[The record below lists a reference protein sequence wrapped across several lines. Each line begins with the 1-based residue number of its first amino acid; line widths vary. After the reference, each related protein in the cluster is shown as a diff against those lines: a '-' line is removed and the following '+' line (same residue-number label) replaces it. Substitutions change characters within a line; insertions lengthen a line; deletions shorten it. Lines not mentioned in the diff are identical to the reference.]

1 MVSASNSP
9 PRIKPLSGESFIAQ
23 PLGIPSDSTT
33 PGYALTA
40 LALAGQANVSERL
53 ASQSIEILKYI
64 ADDPLLYEY
73 FYENKLLLD
82 ERPER
87 AKVLCCAEIVAN
99 FLEHI
104 VLQRPS
110 LPRASRE
117 AWMLC
122 VRDHYNASSVV
133 REFVTHHRDWYADE
147 FSSSSTLVSVPNN
160 REANGGIGAPRRG
173 EHLCAKSQDRIS
185 RLVEW

>member
-1 MVSASNSP
+1 MTMSSDIIGIASLDLQGIAVLLGGVSAYCIWG
-9 PRIKPLSGESFIAQ
+9 R
-23 PLGIPSDSTT
+23 
-33 PGYALTA
+33 LTV

-73 FYENKLLLD
+73 FYENKPLLD

-104 VLQRPS
+104 VLQRP
-110 LPRASRE
+110 RACRAHPERHGCFTS
-117 AWMLC
+117 AIITMP
-122 VRDHYNASSVV
+122 VA
-133 REFVTHHRDWYADE
+133 
-147 FSSSSTLVSVPNN
+147 
-160 REANGGIGAPRRG
+160 
-173 EHLCAKSQDRIS
+173 
-185 RLVEW
+185 

>member
-1 MVSASNSP
+1 MTMSSDIIGIASLDLQGIAVLLGGVSAYCIW
-9 PRIKPLSGESFIAQ
+9 RQ
-23 PLGIPSDSTT
+23 
-33 PGYALTA
+33 LTA
-40 LALAGQANVSERL
+40 LALTGQANVSERL

-64 ADDPLLYEY
+64 ANDPLLYEY
-73 FYENKLLLD
+73 FYENKPLLD

-117 AWMLC
+117 AWMLY

-133 REFVTHHRDWYADE
+133 REFVTHHRDWYADV
-147 FSSSSTLVSVPNN
+147 FVKFVDAGQRS
-160 REANGGIGAPRRG
+160 
-173 EHLCAKSQDRIS
+173 
-185 RLVEW
+185 

>member
-1 MVSASNSP
+1 MAGKLPGCRPGMTRHDDVIRYNRDRESRSAGHRRLAGRCQRLLHLAATS
-9 PRIKPLSGESFIAQ
+9 
-23 PLGIPSDSTT
+23 
-33 PGYALTA
+33 LTA

-73 FYENKLLLD
+73 FYKNKPLLD

-104 VLQRPS
+104 VLQRP
-110 LPRASRE
+110 RACRAHPERHGCFTS
-117 AWMLC
+117 AIITMP
-122 VRDHYNASSVV
+122 VA
-133 REFVTHHRDWYADE
+133 
-147 FSSSSTLVSVPNN
+147 
-160 REANGGIGAPRRG
+160 
-173 EHLCAKSQDRIS
+173 
-185 RLVEW
+185 